1 VLERAEMLRRAVDS
15 RRPINEH
22 AQGVRRDGV
31 TAPEHAPDR
40 GFDVIAGVPE
50 SDETGR

>member
-1 VLERAEMLRRAVDS
+1 MLPRAVDN
-15 RRPINEH
+15 RRHINEH

-31 TAPEHAPDR
+31 TASEHAPDR

-50 SDETGR
+50 SAETGR